1 MERIYLGRLIIL
13 KVKDLMSTDVSTA
26 DINTPV
32 ADIAKTMKERNV
44 GSVPVCQ
51 NGKVVGIITDRDI
64 VLREIAMGKDTNV
77 SKAVDVM
84 TKGIASVNSNTDI
97 HDAAKLMSEKQI
109 RRLPVIDNGNLV
121 GMLAI
126 GDIAVVNKL
135 EDNAG
140 VALSD
145 ISENS
150 HTSY

>member
-1 MERIYLGRLIIL
+1 MERILLGKVIIL
-13 KVKDLMSTDVSTA
+13 KVKDLMSTDISTA

-51 NGKVVGIITDRDI
+51 DGKVVGIITDRDI
-64 VLREIAMGKDTNV
+64 VLREIAMGKDTNT

-84 TKGIASVNSNTDI
+84 TKGIASVNPNTDV
-97 HDAAKLMSEKQI
+97 HDAAKLMSDKQI

-140 VALSD
+140 VALGN

-150 HTSY
+150 HTNY